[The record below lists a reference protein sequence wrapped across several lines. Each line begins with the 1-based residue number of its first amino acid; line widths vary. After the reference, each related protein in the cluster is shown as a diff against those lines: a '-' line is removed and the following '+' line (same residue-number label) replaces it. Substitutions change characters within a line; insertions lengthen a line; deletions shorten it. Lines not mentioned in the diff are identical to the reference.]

1 MSDLLPTLTT
11 AAPAKPTVA
20 QLSQSSADAVREV
33 FAEAASANT
42 TRSYA
47 TALRY
52 WAAWYQGRYGVV
64 IAMPVDASC
73 VIQFI
78 IDHLARRSGDALTWE
93 LPPTLDALLVE
104 GKFKQR
110 QGPLKLST
118 IVHRVAVLSSAHQLL
133 KLANPCESSEVRQLL
148 ARAVAPHISAA
159 SGRARRRRS
168 LRPN

>member
-52 WAAWYQGRYGVV
+52 WAAWYQGRYGWSS
-64 IAMPVDASC
+64 PCRSTR
-73 VIQFI
+73 
-78 IDHLARRSGDALTWE
+78 LA
-93 LPPTLDALLVE
+93 
-104 GKFKQR
+104 
-110 QGPLKLST
+110 
-118 IVHRVAVLSSAHQLL
+118 
-133 KLANPCESSEVRQLL
+133 
-148 ARAVAPHISAA
+148 
-159 SGRARRRRS
+159 
-168 LRPN
+168 